1 MIKEKTNESATL
13 TNMNENIEAL
23 LAYLFGWISGLVI
36 LLLEKKSRFA
46 KFHAA
51 QSVVVFGGLAVLEI
65 IVAIIAVPLAFVG
78 LGILVTLLSAIIYIA
93 ALVLWI
99 LLMVKAYQHEE
110 YRVPFAADIA
120 DKLVKST
127 KQIK

>member
-1 MIKEKTNESATL
+1 MVKEKTNENTTSV
-13 TNMNENIEAL
+13 NMNENIEAL
-23 LAYLFGWISGLVI
+23 LAYLFGWLSGLVI

-51 QSVVVFGGLAVLEI
+51 QSVVVFGGLTVLEI
-65 IVAIIAVPLAFVG
+65 IVAILAIPFAVIG
-78 LGILVTLLSAIIYIA
+78 LGVIITLLYALIYLTM
-93 ALVLWI
+93 LVLWI
-99 LLMVKAYQHEE
+99 LLMVKAYQHED

-127 KQIK
+127 K

>member
-1 MIKEKTNESATL
+1 MVKEKTNESATSV
-13 TNMNENIEAL
+13 NMNENIEAL
-23 LAYLFGWISGLVI
+23 LAYLFGWLSGLVI

-51 QSVVVFGGLAVLEI
+51 QSVVVFGGLTVLEI
-65 IVAIIAVPLAFVG
+65 IVAILAIPFAVIG
-78 LGILVTLLSAIIYIA
+78 LGVIITLLYALIYLTM
-93 ALVLWI
+93 LVLWI
-99 LLMVKAYQHEE
+99 LLMVKAYQHED

-127 KQIK
+127 K